1 MLINRAV
8 LLDRIKNVTCS
19 ISESSGYITIESDTN
34 SCVYNDFY
42 ILIGFQVVDEVCD
55 ALFSDITDVYF
66 IKMLTVFKQLSKIER
81 FSLVGYSEKGFVLSV
96 ESLMFRFDDTESFQN
111 VYQVAALPQMNVF
124 LDKEFN
130 TQINDL
136 TDFTDNYVE
145 ILKMKRI

>member
-8 LLDRIKNVTCS
+8 LMDRIKNVTCS

-34 SCVYNDFY
+34 TCVYNNFY
-42 ILIGFQVVDEVCD
+42 ILIGFQVIDEVCD
-55 ALFSDITDVYF
+55 VLFSDVTDVYF

-96 ESLMFRFDDTESFQN
+96 ESLMFRFDGTESFQN

-130 TQINDL
+130 TQIND
-136 TDFTDNYVE
+136 FTEFSDTHVE